1 MMEMQG
7 VVRWASP
14 VLLSHGP
21 GHQRCYHGHA
31 LIVMR
36 KRHDHMHFNG
46 AFHTDS
52 KKESYGILKNI
63 NRIEDIDHHNV
74 EQEALDNWMLI
85 TKALLIM

>member
-1 MMEMQG
+1 
-7 VVRWASP
+7 
-14 VLLSHGP
+14 
-21 GHQRCYHGHA
+21 
-31 LIVMR
+31 
-36 KRHDHMHFNG
+36 MHFNG